1 MRRSFLATAALCV
14 SSVAAHASTIAG
26 VTGGTGTGTDVY
38 QGQSFTV
45 AGTGS
50 YDDIDLNFYDLSNNP
65 LAAGTGYLFSSA
77 YNGTPGGLSTTT
89 TDLLGTATSGGGE
102 YTFAPTLTLQAGTT
116 YYFYEN
122 AAISVTGGNPGPT
135 AYYAYSSTSSYG
147 NIALGS
153 SNFLVTGQP
162 PSVTPEP
169 SSLVL
174 LGTGVLGLA
183 GVMRRR
189 FAGVRP

>member
-1 MRRSFLATAALCV
+1 MRLSLLVTAALFV
-14 SSVAAHASTIAG
+14 GSLAAHASTIAS
-26 VTGGTGTGTDVY
+26 VSGGTGIGYDVY

-45 AGTGS
+45 AGTGT
-50 YDDIDLNFYDLSNNP
+50 YDDIDFNFYDASNNP
-65 LAAGTGYLFSSA
+65 VAAGTGYLFSSV
-77 YNGTPGGLSTTT
+77 YGGTPGGLSTTT
-89 TDLLGTATSGGGE
+89 AGLLGTATSGGGE

-122 AAISVTGGNPGPT
+122 AVITDSGGNAGPN
-135 AYYAYSSTSSYG
+135 AYFTFSSTSDYG
-147 NIALGS
+147 GNALGS

-162 PSVTPEP
+162 TSVTPEP
-169 SSLVL
+169 SSFVL

-189 FAGVRP
+189 FV